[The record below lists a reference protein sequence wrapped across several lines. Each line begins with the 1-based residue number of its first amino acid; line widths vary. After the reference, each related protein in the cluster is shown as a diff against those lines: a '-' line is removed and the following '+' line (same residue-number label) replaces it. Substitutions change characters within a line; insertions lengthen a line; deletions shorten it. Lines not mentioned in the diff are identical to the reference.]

1 MAERE
6 ISQTRLYEWLT
17 GDEDSRMCQDISD
30 EACHEQPRNFFL
42 HLTAALGNK
51 LADELS
57 SARLVLPWLLGVIG
71 APPWMV
77 GLLVPI
83 RESGALL
90 PQLFVAGFIRLKPQR
105 KWVWV
110 IGACLQAAAAAI
122 LALLALVGQGS
133 FGGVL
138 LLATLVTLA
147 LARGLSSIATKDVL
161 GKTIAKR
168 RRGNLM
174 GWSGSVAGAATLAAG
189 GTLMLFEDRPGELAL
204 AVLLGTAALGWAL
217 NALCAASISEEP
229 GAVEGGENAWDSIK
243 LGLRLLREDR
253 VFLHFNL
260 SRSLLLASALA
271 LPYVALLGQQQSGA
285 ELGGLGVLIV
295 VSGLA
300 GMVASPVW
308 GKRSDAS
315 SRTVLRDTGLGAAA
329 CCLLGAAIVWL
340 PGAWTATVW
349 PYALVYALL
358 VIVHAGV
365 RLGRKTY
372 LVDMTG
378 QDRRA
383 LYVALSNTLTGVMML
398 LVGGA
403 TGLLAQWLGTD
414 WLLVSLAVMALAAAA
429 SAARLP
435 EVER

>member
-1 MAERE
+1 MAAPE
-6 ISQTRLYEWLT
+6 ISQRRLYEWLT
-17 GDEDSRMCQDISD
+17 GDEDSRMCKDIPD
-30 EACHEQPRNFFL
+30 EACDEQPRSFFL
-42 HLTAALGNK
+42 HLVASLGNK

-71 APPWMV
+71 APLWMV

-110 IGACLQAAAAAI
+110 AGGLLQAAAAAV
-122 LALLALVGQGS
+122 LALLALFGAGAVG
-133 FGGVL
+133 GGLVL
-138 LLATLVTLA
+138 VALVALS

-161 GKTIAKR
+161 GKTIAKQ
-168 RRGNLM
+168 RRGTLM
-174 GWSGSVAGAATLAAG
+174 GWSGSVAGAVTLAAG
-189 GTLMLFEDRPGELAL
+189 GVLMLFEDRPGEIAL
-204 AVLLGTAALGWAL
+204 AVLLGVAALGWAL
-217 NALCAASISEEP
+217 NALCAARIREAP

-253 VFLHFNL
+253 AFLHFNV
-260 SRSLLLASALA
+260 SRTLLLASALA
-271 LPYVALLGQQQSGA
+271 LPWVALLGQQQSGT

-300 GMVASPVW
+300 GMLASPVW
-308 GKRSDAS
+308 GKRADTS
-315 SRTVLRDTGLGAAA
+315 SRRVMRDAGLGAAA
-329 CCLLGAAIVWL
+329 CCLLGAAIAWL
-340 PGAWTATVW
+340 PGGWTQTVW

-372 LVDMTG
+372 VVDMADG
-378 QDRRA
+378 DNRA
-383 LYVALSNTLTGVMML
+383 LYVALSNTITGVL
-398 LVGGA
+398 LLVVGGA
-403 TGLLAQWLGTD
+403 VGALGQWLGSPA
-414 WLLVSLAVMALAAAA
+414 LLVVLAGMALAAAA
-429 SAARLP
+429 SASRLP
-435 EVER
+435 EVE

>member
-1 MAERE
+1 MAAPE
-6 ISQTRLYEWLT
+6 ISQRRLYERLT
-17 GDEDSRMCQDISD
+17 GDDDSRMCKDIPD
-30 EACHEQPRNFFL
+30 EACDEQPRSFFL
-42 HLTAALGNK
+42 HLIASLGNK

-71 APPWMV
+71 APLWMV

-110 IGACLQAAAAAI
+110 AGGLLQAAAAAA
-122 LALLALVGQGS
+122 LALLALFGS
-133 FGGVL
+133 GGIGGALVL
-138 LLATLVTLA
+138 AALVALS

-168 RRGNLM
+168 RRGTLM
-174 GWSGSVAGAATLAAG
+174 GWSGSVAGAVTLAAG
-189 GTLMLFEDRPGELAL
+189 GVLMLFEDRPGEIAL
-204 AVLLGTAALGWAL
+204 AVLLGVAALGWAL
-217 NALCAASISEEP
+217 NALCAARIREAP
-229 GAVEGGENAWDSIK
+229 GAVEGGANAWDSIK

-253 VFLHFNL
+253 AFLHFNV
-260 SRSLLLASALA
+260 SRTLLLASALA
-271 LPYVALLGQQQSGA
+271 LPWVALLGQQQSGT

-300 GMVASPVW
+300 GMLASPVW
-308 GKRSDAS
+308 GKRADTS
-315 SRTVLRDTGLGAAA
+315 SRRVMRDAGLGAAA
-329 CCLLGAAIVWL
+329 CCLLGAAITWL
-340 PGAWTATVW
+340 PGGWTQTVW

-372 LVDMTG
+372 VVDMADG
-378 QDRRA
+378 DNRA
-383 LYVALSNTLTGVMML
+383 LYVALSNTITGVL
-398 LVGGA
+398 LLVVGGA
-403 TGLLAQWLGTD
+403 VGALGQWLGSPA
-414 WLLVSLAVMALAAAA
+414 LLVVLAAMALAAAA
-429 SAARLP
+429 SASRLP
-435 EVER
+435 EVE